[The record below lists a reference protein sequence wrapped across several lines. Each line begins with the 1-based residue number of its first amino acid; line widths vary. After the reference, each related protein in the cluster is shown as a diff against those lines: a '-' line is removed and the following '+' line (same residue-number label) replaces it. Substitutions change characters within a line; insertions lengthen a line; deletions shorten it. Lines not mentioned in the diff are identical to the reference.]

1 MLISKKIL
9 ITVGLFIL
17 MVVGIYIKATI
28 VHRHEW
34 IDLSWNQLVEKCPKV
49 AYVSHCNDANLD
61 KTIKNWKGYVMRV

>member
-1 MLISKKIL
+1 
-9 ITVGLFIL
+9 